1 MKYDYH
7 IHTFYC
13 KHSDLTVKEI
23 VDQYHK
29 NNFIEIGI
37 SDHIPYK
44 GVLDSKDNSRMF
56 YSELESYIKDI
67 KVEQENYKDKMKINI
82 GFESE
87 FFPNQLNWYKELLS
101 RPEVDYLILGIHA
114 VENLDEENNFNRNC
128 TNKEQLK
135 RYWKAI
141 DEGMRTGL
149 YVYAVHPDFYMKSYQ
164 EWDSECEEL
173 AIKICDLALELDF
186 PLGFNI
192 NGFWKGPRVIGK
204 VFRNKYPIHEFWKIA
219 KEKKVKIILES
230 DVHHKKQLY
239 DTEIVKKTYDLLKQ
253 WGLEKQLVDKLDLE
267 KYKKKLNLKYNL
279 CK

>member
-13 KHSDLTVKEI
+13 KHSDLTVNEI
-23 VDQYHK
+23 VQEYFK

-44 GVLDSKDNSRMF
+44 GDLDSKDNSRM
-56 YSELESYIKDI
+56 YYKELESYINDI
-67 KVEQENYKDKMKINI
+67 KIEQEKYQNKLKINI

-87 FFPNQLNWYKELLS
+87 FFSSQIQWYKELLS
-101 RPEVDYLILGIHA
+101 RKEVDYLILGIHA

-141 DEGMRTGL
+141 NEGMRSGL
-149 YVYAVHPDFYMKSYQ
+149 FAYAVHPDFYMKSYQ
-164 EWDSECEEL
+164 EWDDECDEL
-173 AIKICDLALELDF
+173 ANKICDLANELDF

-192 NGFWKGPRVIGK
+192 NGIWKGPRQIGK

-219 KEKKVKIILES
+219 KKKNVKIILES

-239 DTEIVKKTYDLLKQ
+239 DTEIISKTYSLIKE
-253 WGLEKQLVDKLDLE
+253 WGLEEQLVSKLDLE
-267 KYKKKLNLKYNL
+267 KYKKNLNIKYNL
-279 CK
+279 GK